1 MLPFLIKVVLISSS
15 GALAPGPLTTATMS
29 VGVKQGWKGGF
40 KVALGHLI
48 VEFPLVMLIALGLYV
63 LFRDPTFIRM
73 SSIVGGVFMIY
84 FGYLTIK
91 DAFGQISRSKFDS
104 YPLIVGITLTALN
117 PFFILWWVGIG
128 SPLILEAI
136 TTWGILSIFPFYVA
150 HVWLDF
156 AWLSVIAH
164 ATSFSGRVEKI
175 YRVIVLVLGLLL
187 IAFGVD
193 FLSYGLFGF
202 RFFF

>member
-1 MLPFLIKVVLISSS
+1 MLPFLIKVILISSS
-15 GALAPGPLTTATMS
+15 GALAPGPLTTATMA
-29 VGVKQGWKGGF
+29 VGVKQGWRGGF

-48 VEFPLVMLIALGLYV
+48 VEFPLVIIIALGLYV
-63 LFRDPTFIRM
+63 LFRDPTFIKI

-91 DAFGQISRSKFDS
+91 DAFGKIGRTKFDS

-136 TTWGILSIFPFYVA
+136 TTWGFLSIFPFYIA

-164 ATSFSGRVEKI
+164 ATSFSGKVEKI
-175 YRVIVLVLGLLL
+175 YRTIVLVLGLLL

-193 FLSYGLFGF
+193 FLSYGLFNF
-202 RFFF
+202 RFLI